1 MDLDP
6 KPDATLVLME
16 EVCSHFPTINI
27 IALAD
32 NADTNLVLAAMR
44 AGCRQFIPK
53 PIDQQ
58 DLSKALKLLTRSA
71 GGKTKSDRVIC
82 VIGSSGGCGVTTVAA
97 NLAVELA
104 SLAAEPCALV
114 DLQLEFGSLATY
126 FDTRPAHTIADL
138 TNPGCEIDLKIAEQV
153 MTELPSNVALLA
165 RPEHVEQVKHID
177 PERIAH
183 ILKILADKYDSVVV
197 DTPCRFDDISV
208 TALEMATIVLVVL
221 QLSVP
226 SIRNAS
232 RLCKTLIKYGMP
244 AEKILPITNRYV
256 RKSPISPEDVT
267 KHLNSGIYAVI
278 PNDYQTVQAALDF
291 GRPLVSDSPDAPV
304 RKAIAE
310 MAKRIYR
317 GQLSTGS
324 ADSKHKEGVFSRW
337 FGS

>member
-1 MDLDP
+1 MTEDIKTCIYCQNADESYNTILRKGLTRHPSIRIVTQAHDRDSLADCLDRLPINLLVMDLDP

-114 DLQLEFGSLATY
+114 DLQLEFGSLAT
-126 FDTRPAHTIADL
+126 
-138 TNPGCEIDLKIAEQV
+138 
-153 MTELPSNVALLA
+153 
-165 RPEHVEQVKHID
+165 
-177 PERIAH
+177 
-183 ILKILADKYDSVVV
+183 
-197 DTPCRFDDISV
+197 
-208 TALEMATIVLVVL
+208 
-221 QLSVP
+221 
-226 SIRNAS
+226 
-232 RLCKTLIKYGMP
+232 
-244 AEKILPITNRYV
+244 
-256 RKSPISPEDVT
+256 
-267 KHLNSGIYAVI
+267 
-278 PNDYQTVQAALDF
+278 
-291 GRPLVSDSPDAPV
+291 
-304 RKAIAE
+304 
-310 MAKRIYR
+310 
-317 GQLSTGS
+317 
-324 ADSKHKEGVFSRW
+324 
-337 FGS
+337 